1 MFDESIDSK
10 EIYAGLVSITNKMQA
25 EKDGKNPHFR
35 SDYMTLD
42 GILNTVKPILQE
54 AGMAI
59 VQSTVCS
66 EDKII
71 CTTRLIHESGQWLSN
86 SCYVHA
92 DKNTPQGYGSAIT
105 YARRYAICSLLGIAE
120 MDDDGNEAESAS
132 KKSSA
137 APAAK
142 VNKPATSKKKDSSKL
157 DKSSIE
163 KVIKAFEMAGV
174 GEELLEKKYGGS
186 GLWTTTTRRE
196 MLEAFN
202 QLSAGKI
209 NKEYFLDI

>member
-59 VQSTVCS
+59 IQSTVSS

-120 MDDDGNEAESAS
+120 MDDDGNEAEVAS
-132 KKSSA
+132 KKSNA

-142 VNKPATSKKKDSSKL
+142 VNKSVPSKKTDSSKL

-163 KVIKAFEMAGV
+163 KVIKAFEIAGI